1 MINPIGGGG
10 INFQRSYERAT
21 KSGTKGGKETIT
33 DDGVFIDLPNGENP
47 LRETAEDR
55 VERLKK
61 LISEG
66 NYPLDRSKLAEK
78 ILDFLTDGR

>member
-1 MINPIGGGG
+1 MINPIRGGGT
-10 INFQRSYERAT
+10 NFQRTYERAT
-21 KSGTKGGKETIT
+21 KSKTKGENETVSN
-33 DDGVFIDLPNGENP
+33 DGVVIDLPKGVNSLG
-47 LRETAEDR
+47 ETAEEK

-61 LISEG
+61 LIREG